1 MRRISATSSAFDL
14 VSPEY
19 DTSRSDGFIGLDTIA
34 KSGRRKGGAG
44 IYVRESTNR
53 AKTLKKRRK
62 EKEPL
67 AAFRARGSSLIFFSA
82 DAAVPRFLYRKAF
95 CTRIGRIGSGLERIG
110 LTIHA
115 RPTVSLNLFNF
126 FEKP

>member
-1 MRRISATSSAFDL
+1 MRLISATSSAFDL

-53 AKTLKKRRK
+53 AKTLKRRRK

-67 AAFRARGSSLIFFSA
+67 AAFRARGSSLIPFFFCRCCCASF
-82 DAAVPRFLYRKAF
+82 PLQEGF
-95 CTRIGRIGSGLERIG
+95 CTRIGRIGSGLGRIG

-126 FEKP
+126 F